1 MAARNLRAGGA
12 GWWAGRAGVARLGA
26 GLALLLALAGC
37 APSAPSAPTPS
48 AGASAPAAGAP
59 GQQGAGGA
67 GAAGQQGAGGAGG
80 AAAARAP
87 EPPIRLVVN
96 WSQPSGSQTAMWM
109 PLEAGYY
116 REQGLD
122 VELVNIGSTSAALQA
137 MVAGEVHLSA
147 LDPATVVQASLS
159 GADLVL
165 LYALVNRL
173 VFSIVT
179 QPSIQQ
185 PDDLRGKTLGVGRLG
200 SSGHTAIRVALGSW
214 GLVQDRDVSVRQM
227 GTVPNILAGMQA
239 GQLDGGSLSP
249 PTNGVAK
256 QAGFHE
262 LIDLSTQGPEYASVA
277 VGGLRP
283 WVAANEEAVRR
294 FGRAYVQGIQR
305 FKADK
310 PLALEVYH
318 KYLQTDDAALLDATY
333 AQFLTLMPNPP
344 YISEVG
350 MANALADLALDEP
363 RVVGRQASEWID
375 SRYVRELEAAGL
387 TR

>member
-1 MAARNLRAGGA
+1 
-12 GWWAGRAGVARLGA
+12 
-26 GLALLLALAGC
+26 
-37 APSAPSAPTPS
+37 
-48 AGASAPAAGAP
+48 
-59 GQQGAGGA
+59 
-67 GAAGQQGAGGAGG
+67 
-80 AAAARAP
+80 
-87 EPPIRLVVN
+87 
-96 WSQPSGSQTAMWM
+96 
-109 PLEAGYY
+109 
-116 REQGLD
+116 
-122 VELVNIGSTSAALQA
+122 
-137 MVAGEVHLSA
+137 
-147 LDPATVVQASLS
+147 
-159 GADLVL
+159 
-165 LYALVNRL
+165 
-173 VFSIVT
+173 
-179 QPSIQQ
+179 
-185 PDDLRGKTLGVGRLG
+185 
-200 SSGHTAIRVALGSW
+200 VALGSW
-214 GLVQDRDVSVRQM
+214 GLAQDRDVSVRQV

-277 VGGLRP
+277 LGGLRA
-283 WVAANEEAVRR
+283 WVGANEEAVRR

-305 FKADK
+305 FKTDK
-310 PLALEVYH
+310 PFALEVYH

-375 SRYVRELEAAGL
+375 SRYVRELETAGL